1 VFLNIKPSSS
11 KMKVKSITVEYSI
24 TVESDDKCI
33 IEDSCVYEFKGK
45 NFAFGWAKILSSKEV
60 KEINS
65 PVNVIMNAF
74 VKKLEMEQPLLK
86 RKRNNSIIT
95 KQSNDE
101 YSMLCA
107 SLNNLQGSLTSD
119 MDSLYSNKYFFSK
132 PFRTSLAHKVSA
144 CRGGIG
150 LPGAISQHVPVN
162 ILKDLSK
169 KIPDVVSNYRKSV
182 VSACND
188 KMNEVVMLNVDQTQ
202 YRKLH
207 DLIIMECTN
216 ILEKHSSTLSEQHDL
231 ILDFESSIV
240 SSNHYFMD
248 TVNSVRKDLSDS
260 DEDRPLYLKKLS
272 TSIIAAMSNE
282 DQRLVDM
289 QIEIFAYWK
298 LMKKRLIDYIIMATT
313 SCLVDKLIKDQLK
326 VSLLEA
332 VLRHNDKELVQLS
345 FSRCRNCQQAQKH

>member
-1 VFLNIKPSSS
+1 
-11 KMKVKSITVEYSI
+11 MKVNSITVEYSV
-24 TVESDDKCI
+24 TVESEDKCI
-33 IEDSCVYEFKGK
+33 IEYPCVRDFKGESSY
-45 NFAFGWAKILSSKEV
+45 GWDKILSSKQV
-60 KEINS
+60 KEIKS
-65 PVNVIMNAF
+65 PVNVIMNSF

-86 RKRNNSIIT
+86 C
-95 KQSNDE
+95 NDE
-101 YSMLCA
+101 YSMLCT
-107 SLNNLQGSLTSD
+107 SLNNLQGSLTSG
-119 MDSLYSNKYFFSK
+119 MDSLYSNKYFFSQ

-144 CRGGIG
+144 CRGGIS

-169 KIPDVVSNYRKSV
+169 KLPGVVSNYCKSV

-188 KMNEVVMLNVDQTQ
+188 KMNEVVVLNVDQTQ

-216 ILEKHSSTLSEQHDL
+216 ILEKHSSTLSEHHDL

-248 TVNSVRKDLSDS
+248 TVNSVRKNLSDS

-313 SCLVDKLIKDQLK
+313 SCLVDKLIQDQLK

-332 VLRHNDKELVQLS
+332 VLRHNDKELVQLLS
-345 FSRCRNCQQAQKH
+345 QDAGTASKRKTLNLV